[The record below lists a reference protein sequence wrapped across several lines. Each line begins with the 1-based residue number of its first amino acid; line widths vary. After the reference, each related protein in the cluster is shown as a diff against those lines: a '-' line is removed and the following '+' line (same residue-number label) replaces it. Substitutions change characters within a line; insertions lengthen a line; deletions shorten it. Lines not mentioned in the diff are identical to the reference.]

1 MCEGNRSALLDAVDD
16 ALGRLGAARGSLAS
30 TGGLAKTIEAG
41 HAARQALV
49 DKPTLTDLTIDLAA
63 PDAPRTL
70 RDLGAR
76 GGRIVALNGTT
87 ALALTP

>member
-1 MCEGNRSALLDAVDD
+1 MDAEEIEKSA
-16 ALGRLGAARGSLAS
+16 ALEHRHWWYAAR
-30 TGGLAKTIEAG
+30 
-41 HAARQALV
+41 RALV